1 MDVEE
6 LLEQLIN
13 TSPGNKNEFRLEFE
27 DEITLKNLFEL
38 LLNFFTNICKLYFG
52 DHNGIVNINHM
63 TDNDL
68 SLVNN
73 YFYSIGFKYNLQNYN
88 YNQTSL
94 QQINYLQNNKYSNY
108 TITSS
113 TRLDELFF
121 VLKCNDTIFKI
132 NFEQIPL

>member
-52 DHNGIVNINHM
+52 DHNSVVNINI
-63 TDNDL
+63 TC
-68 SLVNN
+68 V
-73 YFYSIGFKYNLQNYN
+73 QN
-88 YNQTSL
+88 
-94 QQINYLQNNKYSNY
+94 
-108 TITSS
+108 
-113 TRLDELFF
+113 F
-121 VLKCNDTIFKI
+121 C
-132 NFEQIPL
+132 

>member
-52 DHNGIVNINHM
+52 DHTGVVNINHM

-68 SLVNN
+68 SLVNK
-73 YFYSIGFKYNLQNYN
+73 YFNSIGFKYNLQNYN

-108 TITSS
+108 TITPS

>member
-52 DHNGIVNINHM
+52 DHNSVVNINNM

-68 SLVNN
+68 SLVNK
-73 YFYSIGFKYNLQNYN
+73 YFNSIGFKYNLQNHN

-132 NFEQIPL
+132 SFEQIPL

>member
-1 MDVEE
+1 
-6 LLEQLIN
+6 
-13 TSPGNKNEFRLEFE
+13 
-27 DEITLKNLFEL
+27 
-38 LLNFFTNICKLYFG
+38 
-52 DHNGIVNINHM
+52 M

-68 SLVNN
+68 SLVNK
-73 YFYSIGFKYNLQNYN
+73 YFNSIGFKYNLQNYN

-108 TITSS
+108 TITPS